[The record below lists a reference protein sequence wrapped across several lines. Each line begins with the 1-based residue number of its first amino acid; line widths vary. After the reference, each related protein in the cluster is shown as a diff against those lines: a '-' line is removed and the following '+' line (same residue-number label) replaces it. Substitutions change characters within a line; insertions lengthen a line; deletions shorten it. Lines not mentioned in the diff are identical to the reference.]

1 MHLLSQIRSPMT
13 NRVESSIIS
22 IITMLSQCL
31 VGQIQIQKPTLV
43 VVANWISMLFR
54 LQSSIISIGS
64 TITND
69 IKRIAR
75 KKERTNNGALRN
87 ISINRK
93 LLCRLHIRETVA
105 RRCSVKK
112 VFLKYLQN
120 QQKNLWLRPVTLL
133 KKRLWH
139 VYFPVNVMKFLRTPF
154 LQNTSGRKLL
164 ESPTWSSIEFSL
176 PIHDAGLPCLFIFKK
191 YQTWFHP

>member
-1 MHLLSQIRSPMT
+1 
-13 NRVESSIIS
+13 
-22 IITMLSQCL
+22 MLSQCL
-31 VGQIQIQKPTLV
+31 VGQIQVQKPTLI

-112 VFLKYLQN
+112 VFSTEK
-120 QQKNLWLRPVTLL
+120 PVAEACNFIKKETLAL
-133 KKRLWH
+133 
-139 VYFPVNVMKFLRTPF
+139 V
-154 LQNTSGRKLL
+154 
-164 ESPTWSSIEFSL
+164 FS
-176 PIHDAGLPCLFIFKK
+176 CECYEIFKNTFFTEHVRANASRK
-191 YQTWFHP
+191 PDLKFHRV